1 MSDLE
6 NNAQEKGTKKRPYN
20 LREKKEKDA
29 AYRSLIRRELADE
42 LYDKI
47 LNIVVVQKKYRDAD
61 YSAKDLAKELQTNT
75 RYLSAVVNSRFGMNY
90 SCLLNEY
97 RVKEAQHLLTD
108 KRYADKNVEEIS
120 TMVGFANRQS
130 FYAAFYKN
138 VGETPNGYRKR
149 HAEKEAKK
157 NQSIYS
163 RHMKKQLI
171 SMVTALSLLTACG
184 GNPKTTAEAEKFDY
198 TVEQFADLQIL
209 RYRVPGFEDLS
220 LKQKELV
227 YYLTEAALQG
237 RDILFDQN
245 GKYNLTIRRM
255 LEAVYTGYKGD
266 KNTPDFKAMEVYLKR
281 VWFSNGIHHHYGSE
295 KFVPGFTPE
304 FFRQA
309 VQSVDAAT
317 LPLAEGQTVE
327 QLCEEVFPVIF
338 DPTVMPKRVNQA
350 AGEDLVLTSAC
361 NYYDGVT
368 QQEAEDF
375 YNALKNPQDET
386 PVSYG
391 LNSRLVKEDGKI
403 QEKVWKVGGLY
414 GQALEKIVYWL
425 KKAEGVA
432 ETPEQK
438 AVIAKLMEFYETGDL
453 KTFDEYAILWVKD
466 LNSRI
471 DFVNGFTESY
481 GDPLGMKASWE
492 SLVNFKDLEATQRT
506 ELISGNAQWFEDHSP
521 VDGQFKKEKVKGVSA
536 KVITAAILAGD
547 LYPATAIGINLPNA
561 NWIRSHH
568 GSKSVTIGN
577 ITDAYNKA
585 AHGNGFN
592 EEFVYSD
599 AELQLIDKYADV
611 TDELHTDLH
620 ECLGHGSGKLLPGVD
635 PDALK
640 AYGST
645 IEEARAD
652 LFGLYYVADPKL
664 VELGLTPSADAYK
677 AQYYTYL
684 MNGLMTQL
692 VRIEPGN
699 NVEEAHMR
707 NRQLIARWVYEKG
720 AAEKVVELVKK
731 DGKTYVVINDYEKVR
746 DLFGRLLAEIQRIK
760 STGDYAGA
768 HDLVEAY
775 AVKVDPALHAEVLER
790 YKKLNLAPYKG
801 FVNPKYEV
809 VTDADGTITDVTV
822 TYDEGYAEQMLRYS
836 KDYSTLSSV
845 NK

>member
-1 MSDLE
+1 
-6 NNAQEKGTKKRPYN
+6 
-20 LREKKEKDA
+20 
-29 AYRSLIRRELADE
+29 
-42 LYDKI
+42 
-47 LNIVVVQKKYRDAD
+47 
-61 YSAKDLAKELQTNT
+61 
-75 RYLSAVVNSRFGMNY
+75 
-90 SCLLNEY
+90 
-97 RVKEAQHLLTD
+97 
-108 KRYADKNVEEIS
+108 
-120 TMVGFANRQS
+120 
-130 FYAAFYKN
+130 
-138 VGETPNGYRKR
+138 
-149 HAEKEAKK
+149 
-157 NQSIYS
+157 
-163 RHMKKQLI
+163 MKKQLI
-171 SMVTALSLLTACG
+171 ACAAFALLTACSG
-184 GNPKTTAEAEKFDY
+184 SKTTTAEADKFDY

-209 RYRVPGFEDLS
+209 RYRVPSFENLS
-220 LKQKELV
+220 LQQKELV

-245 GKYNLTIRRM
+245 GKYNLRIRRT

-295 KFVPGFTPE
+295 KFVPGFAPE
-304 FFRQA
+304 FFKEA
-309 VQSVDAAT
+309 VLSVDAST
-317 LPLAEGQTVE
+317 LPLAEGQTAE
-327 QLCEEVFPVIF
+327 QLCDELSPVIF
-338 DPTVMPKRVNQA
+338 DPIVMPKRVNQA

-368 QQEAEDF
+368 QKEAEDF
-375 YNALKNPQDET
+375 YNAMKDPKDET

-391 LNSRLVKEDGKI
+391 LNSRLVKENGKI

-414 GQALEKIVYWL
+414 GQAIDKIVYWL

-432 ETPEQK
+432 ENPEQK
-438 AVIAKLMEFYETGDL
+438 AVIAELIKFYETGDL
-453 KTFDEYAILWVKD
+453 KIFDEYAILWVKD
-466 LNSRI
+466 LNSLV

-492 SLVNFKDLEATQRT
+492 SLVNFKDMEATHRT
-506 ELISGNAQWFEDHSP
+506 EIISGNAQWFEDHSP
-521 VDGQFKKEKVKGVSA
+521 VDKLFKKDEVKGVSA

-547 LYPATAIGINLPNA
+547 LYPATAIGINLPNS

-599 AELQLIDKYADV
+599 TELQLIDKYADL
-611 TDELHTDLH
+611 TGELHTDLH

-664 VELGLTPSADAYK
+664 VELGLTPNADAYK
-677 AQYYTYL
+677 AEYYTYL

-699 NVEEAHMR
+699 DVEEAHMR
-707 NRQLIARWVYEKG
+707 NRQLIARWVFEKG
-720 AAEKVVELVKK
+720 AADKVVELVRR
-731 DGKTYVVINDYEKVR
+731 DGKTYVVVNDYGKLR
-746 DLFGRLLAEIQRIK
+746 TLFGELLSEIQRIK
-760 STGDYAGA
+760 STGDYQGA
-768 HDLVEAY
+768 HDLVENY
-775 AVKVDPALHAEVLER
+775 AVKVDPVLHAEVLER

-801 FVNPKYEV
+801 FVNPKYEAV
-809 VTDADGTITDVTV
+809 VDAAGKITDVKV

-836 KDYSTLSSV
+836 KDYSNLPSI
-845 NK
+845 NN

>member
-1 MSDLE
+1 
-6 NNAQEKGTKKRPYN
+6 
-20 LREKKEKDA
+20 
-29 AYRSLIRRELADE
+29 
-42 LYDKI
+42 
-47 LNIVVVQKKYRDAD
+47 
-61 YSAKDLAKELQTNT
+61 
-75 RYLSAVVNSRFGMNY
+75 
-90 SCLLNEY
+90 
-97 RVKEAQHLLTD
+97 
-108 KRYADKNVEEIS
+108 
-120 TMVGFANRQS
+120 
-130 FYAAFYKN
+130 
-138 VGETPNGYRKR
+138 
-149 HAEKEAKK
+149 
-157 NQSIYS
+157 
-163 RHMKKQLI
+163 
-171 SMVTALSLLTACG
+171 MVTALSLLTACG
-184 GNPKTTAEAEKFDY
+184 GNPKTTAEAEKIDY

-209 RYRVPGFEDLS
+209 RYRVPGFEYLS

-317 LPLAEGQTVE
+317 LPLAEGQTVD

>member
-1 MSDLE
+1 
-6 NNAQEKGTKKRPYN
+6 
-20 LREKKEKDA
+20 
-29 AYRSLIRRELADE
+29 
-42 LYDKI
+42 
-47 LNIVVVQKKYRDAD
+47 
-61 YSAKDLAKELQTNT
+61 
-75 RYLSAVVNSRFGMNY
+75 
-90 SCLLNEY
+90 
-97 RVKEAQHLLTD
+97 
-108 KRYADKNVEEIS
+108 
-120 TMVGFANRQS
+120 
-130 FYAAFYKN
+130 
-138 VGETPNGYRKR
+138 
-149 HAEKEAKK
+149 
-157 NQSIYS
+157 
-163 RHMKKQLI
+163 
-171 SMVTALSLLTACG
+171 MVTALSLLTACG
-184 GNPKTTAEAEKFDY
+184 GNPKTTAEAEKIDY

-281 VWFSNGIHHHYGSE
+281 VWLSNGIHHHYGSE

-414 GQALEKIVYWL
+414 GQALEKIGYWL

-836 KDYSTLSSV
+836 KDYSTLPSV

>member
-1 MSDLE
+1 
-6 NNAQEKGTKKRPYN
+6 
-20 LREKKEKDA
+20 
-29 AYRSLIRRELADE
+29 
-42 LYDKI
+42 
-47 LNIVVVQKKYRDAD
+47 
-61 YSAKDLAKELQTNT
+61 
-75 RYLSAVVNSRFGMNY
+75 
-90 SCLLNEY
+90 
-97 RVKEAQHLLTD
+97 
-108 KRYADKNVEEIS
+108 
-120 TMVGFANRQS
+120 
-130 FYAAFYKN
+130 
-138 VGETPNGYRKR
+138 
-149 HAEKEAKK
+149 
-157 NQSIYS
+157 
-163 RHMKKQLI
+163 
-171 SMVTALSLLTACG
+171 MVTALSLLTACG
-184 GNPKTTAEAEKFDY
+184 GNPKTTAEAEKIDY

-620 ECLGHGSGKLLPGVD
+620 ECLGHGSGKLLPGVA

-731 DGKTYVVINDYEKVR
+731 DGKTYVVINDYEKVC

-836 KDYSTLSSV
+836 KDYSTLPSV

>member
-1 MSDLE
+1 
-6 NNAQEKGTKKRPYN
+6 
-20 LREKKEKDA
+20 
-29 AYRSLIRRELADE
+29 
-42 LYDKI
+42 
-47 LNIVVVQKKYRDAD
+47 
-61 YSAKDLAKELQTNT
+61 
-75 RYLSAVVNSRFGMNY
+75 
-90 SCLLNEY
+90 
-97 RVKEAQHLLTD
+97 
-108 KRYADKNVEEIS
+108 
-120 TMVGFANRQS
+120 
-130 FYAAFYKN
+130 
-138 VGETPNGYRKR
+138 
-149 HAEKEAKK
+149 
-157 NQSIYS
+157 
-163 RHMKKQLI
+163 MKKQLI
-171 SMVTALSLLTACG
+171 ACAAFALLTACSG
-184 GNPKTTAEAEKFDY
+184 SKTTTAEADKFDY

-209 RYRVPGFEDLS
+209 RYRVPGFENLS
-220 LKQKELV
+220 LQQKELV

-245 GKYNLTIRRM
+245 GKYNLRIRRT

-295 KFVPGFTPE
+295 KFVPGFAPE
-304 FFRQA
+304 FFKEA
-309 VQSVDAAT
+309 MLSVDAST

-327 QLCEEVFPVIF
+327 QLCDELSPVIF

-368 QQEAEDF
+368 QKEAEDF
-375 YNALKNPQDET
+375 YNAMKDPKDET

-391 LNSRLVKEDGKI
+391 LNSRLVKENGKI

-414 GQALEKIVYWL
+414 GQVIDKIVYWL

-432 ETPEQK
+432 ENPEQK
-438 AVIAKLMEFYETGDL
+438 AVIAELIKFYETGDL

-466 LNSRI
+466 LNSLV

-492 SLVNFKDLEATQRT
+492 SLVNFKDMEATHRT
-506 ELISGNAQWFEDHSP
+506 EIISGNAQWFEDHSP
-521 VDGQFKKEKVKGVSA
+521 VDKLFKKDEVKGVSA

-547 LYPATAIGINLPNA
+547 LYPATAIGINLPNS

-599 AELQLIDKYADV
+599 AELQLIDKYADL
-611 TDELHTDLH
+611 TGELHTDLH

-664 VELGLTPSADAYK
+664 VELGLTPNADAYK
-677 AQYYTYL
+677 AEYYTYL

-699 NVEEAHMR
+699 DVEEAHMR
-707 NRQLIARWVYEKG
+707 NRQLIARWVFEKG
-720 AAEKVVELVKK
+720 AADKVVELVKK
-731 DGKTYVVINDYEKVR
+731 DGKTYVVVNDYEKLR
-746 DLFGRLLAEIQRIK
+746 ELFGKLLSEIQRIK
-760 STGDYAGA
+760 STGDYQGA
-768 HDLVEAY
+768 HDLVENY
-775 AVKVDPALHAEVLER
+775 AVKVDPVLHAEVLER

-801 FVNPKYEV
+801 FVNPKYEAV
-809 VTDADGTITDVTV
+809 VDAAGKITDVKV

-836 KDYSTLSSV
+836 KDYSNLPSI
-845 NK
+845 NN

>member
-1 MSDLE
+1 
-6 NNAQEKGTKKRPYN
+6 
-20 LREKKEKDA
+20 
-29 AYRSLIRRELADE
+29 
-42 LYDKI
+42 
-47 LNIVVVQKKYRDAD
+47 
-61 YSAKDLAKELQTNT
+61 
-75 RYLSAVVNSRFGMNY
+75 
-90 SCLLNEY
+90 
-97 RVKEAQHLLTD
+97 
-108 KRYADKNVEEIS
+108 
-120 TMVGFANRQS
+120 
-130 FYAAFYKN
+130 
-138 VGETPNGYRKR
+138 
-149 HAEKEAKK
+149 
-157 NQSIYS
+157 
-163 RHMKKQLI
+163 
-171 SMVTALSLLTACG
+171 MVTALSLLTACG

-255 LEAVYTGYKGD
+255 LEAVYTGYNGD

-438 AVIAKLMEFYETGDL
+438 AVIAKLMDFYETGDL

-492 SLVNFKDLEATQRT
+492 SLVNFKDLEATRRT

-561 NWIRSHH
+561 NWIRSQH

-707 NRQLIARWVYEKG
+707 NRQLIARWVYENG

-801 FVNPKYEV
+801 FVNPKYEA
-809 VTDADGTITDVTV
+809 VTDANGTITDVTV

-836 KDYSTLSSV
+836 KDYSTLPSV

>member
-1 MSDLE
+1 
-6 NNAQEKGTKKRPYN
+6 
-20 LREKKEKDA
+20 
-29 AYRSLIRRELADE
+29 
-42 LYDKI
+42 
-47 LNIVVVQKKYRDAD
+47 
-61 YSAKDLAKELQTNT
+61 
-75 RYLSAVVNSRFGMNY
+75 
-90 SCLLNEY
+90 
-97 RVKEAQHLLTD
+97 
-108 KRYADKNVEEIS
+108 
-120 TMVGFANRQS
+120 
-130 FYAAFYKN
+130 
-138 VGETPNGYRKR
+138 
-149 HAEKEAKK
+149 
-157 NQSIYS
+157 
-163 RHMKKQLI
+163 
-171 SMVTALSLLTACG
+171 MVTALSLLTACG

-338 DPTVMPKRVNQA
+338 APTVMPKRVNQA

-836 KDYSTLSSV
+836 KDYSTLPSV

>member
-1 MSDLE
+1 
-6 NNAQEKGTKKRPYN
+6 
-20 LREKKEKDA
+20 
-29 AYRSLIRRELADE
+29 
-42 LYDKI
+42 
-47 LNIVVVQKKYRDAD
+47 
-61 YSAKDLAKELQTNT
+61 
-75 RYLSAVVNSRFGMNY
+75 
-90 SCLLNEY
+90 
-97 RVKEAQHLLTD
+97 
-108 KRYADKNVEEIS
+108 
-120 TMVGFANRQS
+120 
-130 FYAAFYKN
+130 
-138 VGETPNGYRKR
+138 
-149 HAEKEAKK
+149 
-157 NQSIYS
+157 
-163 RHMKKQLI
+163 
-171 SMVTALSLLTACG
+171 MVTALSLLTACG
-184 GNPKTTAEAEKFDY
+184 GNPKTTAEAEKIDY

-731 DGKTYVVINDYEKVR
+731 DGKMYVVINDYEKVR

-836 KDYSTLSSV
+836 KDYSTLPSV

>member
-1 MSDLE
+1 
-6 NNAQEKGTKKRPYN
+6 
-20 LREKKEKDA
+20 
-29 AYRSLIRRELADE
+29 
-42 LYDKI
+42 
-47 LNIVVVQKKYRDAD
+47 
-61 YSAKDLAKELQTNT
+61 
-75 RYLSAVVNSRFGMNY
+75 
-90 SCLLNEY
+90 
-97 RVKEAQHLLTD
+97 
-108 KRYADKNVEEIS
+108 
-120 TMVGFANRQS
+120 
-130 FYAAFYKN
+130 
-138 VGETPNGYRKR
+138 
-149 HAEKEAKK
+149 
-157 NQSIYS
+157 
-163 RHMKKQLI
+163 
-171 SMVTALSLLTACG
+171 MVTALSLLTACG

-822 TYDEGYAEQMLRYS
+822 THDEGYAEQMLRYS
-836 KDYSTLSSV
+836 KDYSTLPSV

>member
-1 MSDLE
+1 
-6 NNAQEKGTKKRPYN
+6 
-20 LREKKEKDA
+20 
-29 AYRSLIRRELADE
+29 
-42 LYDKI
+42 
-47 LNIVVVQKKYRDAD
+47 
-61 YSAKDLAKELQTNT
+61 
-75 RYLSAVVNSRFGMNY
+75 
-90 SCLLNEY
+90 
-97 RVKEAQHLLTD
+97 
-108 KRYADKNVEEIS
+108 
-120 TMVGFANRQS
+120 
-130 FYAAFYKN
+130 
-138 VGETPNGYRKR
+138 
-149 HAEKEAKK
+149 
-157 NQSIYS
+157 
-163 RHMKKQLI
+163 MKKQLI
-171 SMVTALSLLTACG
+171 VCAAFALLTACSG
-184 GNPKTTAEAEKFDY
+184 SKTTTAEADKFDY

-209 RYRVPGFEDLS
+209 RYRVPGFENLS
-220 LKQKELV
+220 LQQKELV

-245 GKYNLTIRRM
+245 GKYNLRIRRT

-295 KFVPGFTPE
+295 KFVPGFAPE
-304 FFRQA
+304 FFKEA
-309 VQSVDAAT
+309 VLSVDAST

-327 QLCEEVFPVIF
+327 QLCDELSPVIF

-368 QQEAEDF
+368 QKEAEDF
-375 YNALKNPQDET
+375 YNAMKDPKDET

-391 LNSRLVKEDGKI
+391 LNSRLVKENGKI

-414 GQALEKIVYWL
+414 GQAIDKIVYWL

-432 ETPEQK
+432 ENPEQK
-438 AVIAKLMEFYETGDL
+438 AVIAELIKFYETGDL

-466 LNSRI
+466 LNSLV

-492 SLVNFKDLEATQRT
+492 SLVNFKDMEATHRT
-506 ELISGNAQWFEDHSP
+506 EIISGNAQWFEDHSP
-521 VDGQFKKEKVKGVSA
+521 VDKQFKKDEVKGVSA

-547 LYPATAIGINLPNA
+547 LYPATAIGINLPNS

-599 AELQLIDKYADV
+599 AELQLIDKYADL
-611 TDELHTDLH
+611 TGELHTDLH

-664 VELGLTPSADAYK
+664 VELGLTPNADAYK
-677 AQYYTYL
+677 AEYYTYL
-684 MNGLMTQL
+684 MNGLMTQF

-707 NRQLIARWVYEKG
+707 NRQLIARWVFEKG
-720 AAEKVVELVKK
+720 AADKVVELVKK
-731 DGKTYVVINDYEKVR
+731 DGKTYVVVNDYEKLR
-746 DLFGRLLAEIQRIK
+746 ALFGELLSEIQRIK
-760 STGDYAGA
+760 STGDYQGA
-768 HDLVEAY
+768 HDLVENY
-775 AVKVDPALHAEVLER
+775 AVKVYPALHAEVLER

-801 FVNPKYEV
+801 FVNPKYEAV
-809 VTDADGTITDVTV
+809 VDAAGKITDVKV

-836 KDYSTLSSV
+836 KDYSNLPSI
-845 NK
+845 NN

>member
-1 MSDLE
+1 
-6 NNAQEKGTKKRPYN
+6 
-20 LREKKEKDA
+20 
-29 AYRSLIRRELADE
+29 
-42 LYDKI
+42 
-47 LNIVVVQKKYRDAD
+47 
-61 YSAKDLAKELQTNT
+61 
-75 RYLSAVVNSRFGMNY
+75 
-90 SCLLNEY
+90 
-97 RVKEAQHLLTD
+97 
-108 KRYADKNVEEIS
+108 
-120 TMVGFANRQS
+120 
-130 FYAAFYKN
+130 
-138 VGETPNGYRKR
+138 
-149 HAEKEAKK
+149 
-157 NQSIYS
+157 
-163 RHMKKQLI
+163 
-171 SMVTALSLLTACG
+171 MVTALSLLTACG

-327 QLCEEVFPVIF
+327 QLCEEVFSVIF

-801 FVNPKYEV
+801 FVNPKYEA
-809 VTDADGTITDVTV
+809 VTDANGTITDVTV

-836 KDYSTLSSV
+836 KDYSTLPSV

>member
-1 MSDLE
+1 
-6 NNAQEKGTKKRPYN
+6 
-20 LREKKEKDA
+20 
-29 AYRSLIRRELADE
+29 
-42 LYDKI
+42 
-47 LNIVVVQKKYRDAD
+47 
-61 YSAKDLAKELQTNT
+61 
-75 RYLSAVVNSRFGMNY
+75 
-90 SCLLNEY
+90 
-97 RVKEAQHLLTD
+97 
-108 KRYADKNVEEIS
+108 
-120 TMVGFANRQS
+120 
-130 FYAAFYKN
+130 
-138 VGETPNGYRKR
+138 
-149 HAEKEAKK
+149 
-157 NQSIYS
+157 
-163 RHMKKQLI
+163 
-171 SMVTALSLLTACG
+171 MVTALSLLTACG
-184 GNPKTTAEAEKFDY
+184 GNPKTTAEAEKIDY

-327 QLCEEVFPVIF
+327 QLCEEVFSVIF

-836 KDYSTLSSV
+836 KDYSTLPSV

>member
-1 MSDLE
+1 
-6 NNAQEKGTKKRPYN
+6 
-20 LREKKEKDA
+20 
-29 AYRSLIRRELADE
+29 
-42 LYDKI
+42 
-47 LNIVVVQKKYRDAD
+47 
-61 YSAKDLAKELQTNT
+61 
-75 RYLSAVVNSRFGMNY
+75 
-90 SCLLNEY
+90 
-97 RVKEAQHLLTD
+97 
-108 KRYADKNVEEIS
+108 
-120 TMVGFANRQS
+120 
-130 FYAAFYKN
+130 
-138 VGETPNGYRKR
+138 
-149 HAEKEAKK
+149 
-157 NQSIYS
+157 
-163 RHMKKQLI
+163 MKKQLI
-171 SMVTALSLLTACG
+171 ACAAFALLTACSG
-184 GNPKTTAEAEKFDY
+184 SKTTTAEADKFDY

-209 RYRVPGFEDLS
+209 RYKVPEFENLS
-220 LKQKELV
+220 LQQKELV

-245 GKYNLTIRRM
+245 GKYNLCIRRT

-295 KFVPGFTPE
+295 KFVPGFAPE
-304 FFRQA
+304 FFKEA
-309 VQSVDAAT
+309 MLSVDAST

-327 QLCEEVFPVIF
+327 QLCDELFPVIF
-338 DPTVMPKRVNQA
+338 DPAVMPKRVNQA

-368 QQEAEDF
+368 QKEAEDF
-375 YNALKNPQDET
+375 YNAMKDPKDET

-391 LNSRLVKEDGKI
+391 LNSRLVKENGKI
-403 QEKVWKVGGLY
+403 QEKIWKVGGLY
-414 GQALEKIVYWL
+414 GQAIDKIVYWL

-432 ETPEQK
+432 ENPEQK
-438 AVIAKLMEFYETGDL
+438 AVIAELIKFYETGDL

-466 LNSRI
+466 LNSLV

-492 SLVNFKDLEATQRT
+492 SLVNFKDMEATHRT
-506 ELISGNAQWFEDHSP
+506 EIISGNAQWFEDHSP
-521 VDGQFKKEKVKGVSA
+521 VDKQFKKDEVKGVSA

-547 LYPATAIGINLPNA
+547 LYPATAIGINLPNS

-599 AELQLIDKYADV
+599 AELQLIDKYADL
-611 TDELHTDLH
+611 TGELHTDLH

-664 VELGLTPSADAYK
+664 VELGLTPNEDAYK
-677 AQYYTYL
+677 AEYYTYL

-699 NVEEAHMR
+699 NVEEAHMH
-707 NRQLIARWVYEKG
+707 NRQLIARWVFEKG
-720 AAEKVVELVKK
+720 AADKVVELVKK
-731 DGKTYVVINDYEKVR
+731 DGKTYVVVNDYEKLR
-746 DLFGRLLAEIQRIK
+746 ELFGELLSEIQRIK
-760 STGDYAGA
+760 STGDYQGA
-768 HDLVEAY
+768 HDLVENY

-801 FVNPKYEV
+801 FVNPKYEAV
-809 VTDADGTITDVTV
+809 VDAAGKITDVKV

-836 KDYSTLSSV
+836 KNYSNLPSI
-845 NK
+845 NN

>member
-1 MSDLE
+1 
-6 NNAQEKGTKKRPYN
+6 
-20 LREKKEKDA
+20 
-29 AYRSLIRRELADE
+29 
-42 LYDKI
+42 
-47 LNIVVVQKKYRDAD
+47 
-61 YSAKDLAKELQTNT
+61 
-75 RYLSAVVNSRFGMNY
+75 
-90 SCLLNEY
+90 
-97 RVKEAQHLLTD
+97 
-108 KRYADKNVEEIS
+108 
-120 TMVGFANRQS
+120 
-130 FYAAFYKN
+130 
-138 VGETPNGYRKR
+138 
-149 HAEKEAKK
+149 
-157 NQSIYS
+157 
-163 RHMKKQLI
+163 
-171 SMVTALSLLTACG
+171 MVTALSLLTACG
-184 GNPKTTAEAEKFDY
+184 GNPKTTAEAEKIDY

-453 KTFDEYAILWVKD
+453 KTFDEYDILWVKD

-731 DGKTYVVINDYEKVR
+731 DGKTYVVINDYEKVH

-836 KDYSTLSSV
+836 KDYSTLPSV

>member
-1 MSDLE
+1 
-6 NNAQEKGTKKRPYN
+6 
-20 LREKKEKDA
+20 
-29 AYRSLIRRELADE
+29 
-42 LYDKI
+42 
-47 LNIVVVQKKYRDAD
+47 
-61 YSAKDLAKELQTNT
+61 
-75 RYLSAVVNSRFGMNY
+75 
-90 SCLLNEY
+90 
-97 RVKEAQHLLTD
+97 
-108 KRYADKNVEEIS
+108 
-120 TMVGFANRQS
+120 
-130 FYAAFYKN
+130 
-138 VGETPNGYRKR
+138 
-149 HAEKEAKK
+149 
-157 NQSIYS
+157 
-163 RHMKKQLI
+163 MKKQLI
-171 SMVTALSLLTACG
+171 ACAAFALLTACSG
-184 GNPKTTAEAEKFDY
+184 SKTTTAEADKFDY

-209 RYRVPGFEDLS
+209 RYRVPGFENLS
-220 LKQKELV
+220 LQQKELV

-245 GKYNLTIRRM
+245 GKYNLRIRRT

-295 KFVPGFTPE
+295 KFVPGFAPE
-304 FFRQA
+304 FFKEA
-309 VQSVDAAT
+309 VLSVDTST
-317 LPLAEGQTVE
+317 LPLAEGQTAE
-327 QLCEEVFPVIF
+327 QLCDELSPVIF
-338 DPTVMPKRVNQA
+338 DPIVMPKRVNQA

-368 QQEAEDF
+368 QKEAEDF
-375 YNALKNPQDET
+375 YNAMKDPKDET

-391 LNSRLVKEDGKI
+391 LNSRLVKENGKI

-414 GQALEKIVYWL
+414 GQAIDKIVYWL

-432 ETPEQK
+432 ENPEQK
-438 AVIAKLMEFYETGDL
+438 AVIAELIKFYETGDL
-453 KTFDEYAILWVKD
+453 KIFDEYAILWVKD
-466 LNSRI
+466 LNSLV

-492 SLVNFKDLEATQRT
+492 SLVNFKDMEATHRT
-506 ELISGNAQWFEDHSP
+506 EIISGNAQWFEDHSP
-521 VDGQFKKEKVKGVSA
+521 VDKLFKKDEVKGVSA

-547 LYPATAIGINLPNA
+547 LYPATAIGINLPNS

-599 AELQLIDKYADV
+599 AELQLIDKYADL
-611 TDELHTDLH
+611 TGELHTDLH

-664 VELGLTPSADAYK
+664 VELGLTPNADAYK
-677 AQYYTYL
+677 AEYYTYL

-707 NRQLIARWVYEKG
+707 NRQLIARWVFEKG
-720 AAEKVVELVKK
+720 AADKVVELVRR
-731 DGKTYVVINDYEKVR
+731 DGKTYVVVNDYGKLR
-746 DLFGRLLAEIQRIK
+746 TLFGELLSEIQRIK
-760 STGDYAGA
+760 STGDYQGA
-768 HDLVEAY
+768 HDLVENY
-775 AVKVDPALHAEVLER
+775 AVKVDPVLHAEVLER

-801 FVNPKYEV
+801 FVNPKYEAV
-809 VTDADGTITDVTV
+809 VDAAGKITDVKV

-836 KDYSTLSSV
+836 KDYSNLPSI
-845 NK
+845 NN

>member
-1 MSDLE
+1 
-6 NNAQEKGTKKRPYN
+6 
-20 LREKKEKDA
+20 
-29 AYRSLIRRELADE
+29 
-42 LYDKI
+42 
-47 LNIVVVQKKYRDAD
+47 
-61 YSAKDLAKELQTNT
+61 
-75 RYLSAVVNSRFGMNY
+75 
-90 SCLLNEY
+90 
-97 RVKEAQHLLTD
+97 
-108 KRYADKNVEEIS
+108 
-120 TMVGFANRQS
+120 
-130 FYAAFYKN
+130 
-138 VGETPNGYRKR
+138 
-149 HAEKEAKK
+149 
-157 NQSIYS
+157 
-163 RHMKKQLI
+163 
-171 SMVTALSLLTACG
+171 MVTALSLLTACG
-184 GNPKTTAEAEKFDY
+184 GNPKTTAEAEKIDY

-492 SLVNFKDLEATQRT
+492 SLVNFKDLEATLRT

-720 AAEKVVELVKK
+720 AVEKVVELVKK

-775 AVKVDPALHAEVLER
+775 AVKVNPALHAEVLER

-801 FVNPKYEV
+801 FVNPKYEA

-836 KDYSTLSSV
+836 KDYSTLPSV

>member
-1 MSDLE
+1 
-6 NNAQEKGTKKRPYN
+6 
-20 LREKKEKDA
+20 
-29 AYRSLIRRELADE
+29 
-42 LYDKI
+42 
-47 LNIVVVQKKYRDAD
+47 
-61 YSAKDLAKELQTNT
+61 
-75 RYLSAVVNSRFGMNY
+75 
-90 SCLLNEY
+90 
-97 RVKEAQHLLTD
+97 
-108 KRYADKNVEEIS
+108 
-120 TMVGFANRQS
+120 
-130 FYAAFYKN
+130 
-138 VGETPNGYRKR
+138 
-149 HAEKEAKK
+149 
-157 NQSIYS
+157 
-163 RHMKKQLI
+163 MKKQLI
-171 SMVTALSLLTACG
+171 ACAAFALLTACSG
-184 GNPKTTAEAEKFDY
+184 SKTTTAEADKFDY

-209 RYRVPGFEDLS
+209 RYRVPGFENLS
-220 LKQKELV
+220 LQQKELV

-245 GKYNLTIRRM
+245 GKYNLRIRRT

-266 KNTPDFKAMEVYLKR
+266 KNTPNFKAMEVYLKR

-295 KFVPGFTPE
+295 KFVPGFAPE
-304 FFRQA
+304 FFKEA
-309 VQSVDAAT
+309 VLSVDAST
-317 LPLAEGQTVE
+317 LPLAEGQTAE
-327 QLCEEVFPVIF
+327 QLCDELSPVIF
-338 DPTVMPKRVNQA
+338 DPIVMPKRVNQA

-368 QQEAEDF
+368 QKEAEDF
-375 YNALKNPQDET
+375 YNAMKDPKDET

-391 LNSRLVKEDGKI
+391 LNSRLVKENGKI

-414 GQALEKIVYWL
+414 GQAIDKIVYWL

-432 ETPEQK
+432 ENPEQK
-438 AVIAKLMEFYETGDL
+438 AVIAELIKFYETGDL
-453 KTFDEYAILWVKD
+453 KIFDEYAILWVKD
-466 LNSRI
+466 LNSLV

-492 SLVNFKDLEATQRT
+492 SLVNFKDMEATHRT
-506 ELISGNAQWFEDHSP
+506 EIISGNAQWFEDHSP
-521 VDGQFKKEKVKGVSA
+521 VDKLFKKDEVKGVSA

-547 LYPATAIGINLPNA
+547 LYPATAIGINLPNS

-599 AELQLIDKYADV
+599 AELQLIDKYADL
-611 TDELHTDLH
+611 TGELHTDLH

-664 VELGLTPSADAYK
+664 VELGLTPNEDAYK
-677 AQYYTYL
+677 AEYYTYL

-707 NRQLIARWVYEKG
+707 NRQLIARWVFEKG
-720 AAEKVVELVKK
+720 AADKVVELVKK
-731 DGKTYVVINDYEKVR
+731 DGKTYVVVNDYEKLR
-746 DLFGRLLAEIQRIK
+746 ELFGELLSEIQRIK
-760 STGDYAGA
+760 STGDYQGA
-768 HDLVEAY
+768 HDLVENY
-775 AVKVDPALHAEVLER
+775 AVKVDLVLHAEVLER

-801 FVNPKYEV
+801 FVNPKYEAV
-809 VTDADGTITDVTV
+809 VDAAGKITDVKV

-836 KDYSTLSSV
+836 KDYSNLPSI
-845 NK
+845 NN